1 MSPIQA
7 AITAVGG
14 YVPDYV
20 MTNAELETLVDT
32 NDEWI
37 VSRTGIKERRVLKGE
52 GNGTSVIGT
61 AAVQEI
67 LDKTGM
73 DPLEINVIICATV
86 TPDMMFPNTA
96 NLVATNIGAKN
107 ALSFDMSAACT
118 GFLYALETGVN
129 YIKSGLY
136 KNVIVIGADKM
147 SAAIDYTDR
156 STCIIFGDGGGAVL
170 LQPSQNGYGV
180 LDSILKSDATHKD
193 LIYFRGH
200 GSASPL
206 TVDSL
211 TKGEHYFYQDGKA
224 VFKHAVTNMSNVTL
238 EIMERNNLHGDDIS
252 WLVPHQANQRIIDA
266 VAKRMEIDEDK
277 ITKNIVRY
285 GNTTSGTIPL
295 CFWDW
300 EDQFKKGDNLI
311 LAAFGG
317 GFTWGATYLKWGY

>member
-1 MSPIQA
+1 MSEIQA

-20 MTNAELETLVDT
+20 MTNQELETLVDT
-32 NDEWI
+32 TDEWI
-37 VSRTGIKERRVLKGE
+37 ITRTGIKERRILKGD
-52 GNGTSVIGT
+52 GKGTSVIGS
-61 AAVQEI
+61 AAVKEI
-67 LDKTGM
+67 LEKTGT
-73 DPLEINVIICATV
+73 DPLEINAIICATV

-96 NLVATNIGAKN
+96 NLVATNVGAKN

-136 KNVIVIGADKM
+136 QKVIVIGADKM

-156 STCIIFGDGGGAVL
+156 SSCIIFGDGGGAVL
-170 LQPSQNGYGV
+170 LEASEKDYGV
-180 LDSILKSDATHKD
+180 MDSILKSDATHKD

-238 EIMERNNLHGDDIS
+238 EVMERNGLDGDDIA
-252 WLVPHQANQRIIDA
+252 WLVPHQANGRIIDA
-266 VAKRMEIDEDK
+266 VARRMHLGSEK
-277 ITKNIVRY
+277 VTMNISRY

-295 CFWDW
+295 CLWDW
-300 EDQFKKGDNLI
+300 EDKFKKGDNII